1 MITKEDFV
9 GYDLAVKLKQKGFK
23 DLCFA
28 YYTNTNDLYFN
39 YSHKAGAKY
48 SDCYL
53 SHNLMP
59 KDSVSGKFVDAPT
72 ISKVLNWLIE
82 EKKFYVV
89 PLICSDWSENA
100 DGIIC
105 EEWLFWS
112 YQVININDGR
122 IVYNEMNKI
131 DNGNFENYEQAALA
145 GIEYVL
151 DNLI

>member
-1 MITKEDFV
+1 MSIKNEIIMEDFV
-9 GYDLAVKLKQKGFK
+9 TYEIAVKLKEKGFK

-59 KDSVSGKFVDAPT
+59 KESVSGKFVDAPT
-72 ISKVLNWLIE
+72 ISQVLKWLRGKKKIHIIIPASFDEGYWWKVRDFNREISEYSDNEFDSYE
-82 EKKFYVV
+82 E
-89 PLICSDWSENA
+89 
-100 DGIIC
+100 
-105 EEWLFWS
+105 
-112 YQVININDGR
+112 
-122 IVYNEMNKI
+122 
-131 DNGNFENYEQAALA
+131 AALE
-145 GIEYVL
+145 GIEYVI